1 MSPLVSRQT
10 CGKENVLG
18 AGVSLISL
26 ISLAV
31 LLTRL
36 CFCFCVQE
44 HRGNNLHSVSIE
56 STTHV
61 FFPCL

>member
-1 MSPLVSRQT
+1 MSPLVSRQI

-18 AGVSLISL
+18 VGDFL

-31 LLTRL
+31 LLTWL
-36 CFCFCVQE
+36 FFCFCVQE

>member
-26 ISLAV
+26 AV
-31 LLTRL
+31 LLTQL

-44 HRGNNLHSVSIE
+44 HWSNNLHSVSIE
-56 STTHV
+56 STTHA